1 MLISPP
7 CLSFYFFTHSS
18 FIPSL
23 PLLLPPSSP
32 SPPSSPGFFSFC
44 FSLSSSLPHSYQQS
58 LKWHSFRFDGLENS
72 SLFENGDR
80 WWRESALCQNLGLII
95 FLQNGSRG
103 SSLESCPWVW
113 QIFRVKRALFFL
125 QMCVCVRMCFWA
137 VPFCQLHWSSKGTGW
152 MQQFIYTGL
161 LK

>member
-7 CLSFYFFTHSS
+7 VCLFIFSPTRLSS
-18 FIPSL
+18 LRS
-23 PLLLPPSSP
+23 SSP
-32 SPPSSPGFFSFC
+32 SSSSPGFFSFC

-113 QIFRVKRALFFL
+113 QIFRVKRALFFV
-125 QMCVCVRMCFWA
+125 QMCVCVCVA

-152 MQQFIYTGL
+152 IQQFIYPGL

>member
-7 CLSFYFFTHSS
+7 VCLFIFSPTRLSS
-18 FIPSL
+18 LRS
-23 PLLLPPSSP
+23 PSS
-32 SPPSSPGFFSFC
+32 PSSPGFFSFC

-113 QIFRVKRALFFL
+113 QIFRVKRALFFV
-125 QMCVCVRMCFWA
+125 QMCVCVWLCHFVSCIGQAKALDGCNSLSTQVYWNKSTA
-137 VPFCQLHWSSKGTGW
+137 WVV
-152 MQQFIYTGL
+152 
-161 LK
+161 